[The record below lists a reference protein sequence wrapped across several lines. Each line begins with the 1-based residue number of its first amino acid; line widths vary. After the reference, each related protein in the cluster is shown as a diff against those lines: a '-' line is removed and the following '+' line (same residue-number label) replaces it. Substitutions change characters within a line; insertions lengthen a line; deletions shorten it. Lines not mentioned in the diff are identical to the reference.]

1 MLWTTT
7 NILICETGYP
17 LAIDSRDRTP
27 KQILQDVQN
36 NYSIV
41 FRRIPKV
48 FGGYK
53 KIQNTNSD
61 SMCKFRP
68 IGRHSIYIENAPNAL
83 LLNNH
88 QHQINLN

>member
-36 NYSIV
+36 NHPIV
-41 FRRIPKV
+41 FQRIPKV

-53 KIQNTNSD
+53 KNTKFEFRLYVQIQTHWT
-61 SMCKFRP
+61 P
-68 IGRHSIYIENAPNAL
+68 
-83 LLNNH
+83 
-88 QHQINLN
+88 